1 MERGAIGSPAAAK
14 FRARA
19 MEGTVK
25 KLPSG
30 FLDSATFARYLS
42 LRNRKASHMTKIVDP
57 ELNALIR
64 EVIEARLIKPG
75 SPEHVVAMRVGSEGL
90 GALTPEERDL
100 FETRVLPILA
110 KPIREQLA
118 IASIVQRG
126 GYVPRKIE
134 F

>member
-1 MERGAIGSPAAAK
+1 MTSP
-14 FRARA
+14 
-19 MEGTVK
+19 
-25 KLPSG
+25 
-30 FLDSATFARYLS
+30 
-42 LRNRKASHMTKIVDP
+42 VDP
-57 ELNALIR
+57 ELHTLIL

-75 SPEHVVAMRVGSEGL
+75 SPEQMVAKRVADHGL
-90 GALTPEERDL
+90 ASLAPEERDV
-100 FETRVLPILA
+100 FERKVLPILA

>member
-1 MERGAIGSPAAAK
+1 
-14 FRARA
+14 
-19 MEGTVK
+19 
-25 KLPSG
+25 
-30 FLDSATFARYLS
+30 
-42 LRNRKASHMTKIVDP
+42 MTKIVDP

-64 EVIEARLIKPG
+64 EVIDARLIKPG
-75 SPEHVVAMRVGSEGL
+75 SPEQIVAARVASEGL
-90 GALTPEERDL
+90 GALAPDEREL

>member
-1 MERGAIGSPAAAK
+1 
-14 FRARA
+14 
-19 MEGTVK
+19 
-25 KLPSG
+25 
-30 FLDSATFARYLS
+30 
-42 LRNRKASHMTKIVDP
+42 MTKLVDP

-64 EVIEARLIKPG
+64 EVIDARLLKPG
-75 SPEHVVAMRVGSEGL
+75 SPEQVVATRVADEGI
-90 GALTPEERDL
+90 GALAREERDL